1 MLFAPTARIGRIKD
15 SPTDTE
21 RTPAAAAAAFC
32 YKTRSPYGA
41 CVCAYHPQAWLTEKT
56 RLFMGENFYSVSQL
70 SQQPAPHPYSYYV
83 RRRRLMATHPTNAR
97 LYLAFHHFS
106 PQGVIS

>member
-1 MLFAPTARIGRIKD
+1 MVR
-15 SPTDTE
+15 
-21 RTPAAAAAAFC
+21 
-32 YKTRSPYGA
+32 
-41 CVCAYHPQAWLTEKT
+41 AYVHIIPRPGSQKRRGYSWVK
-56 RLFMGENFYSVSQL
+56 NFYSVSQL

-83 RRRRLMATHPTNAR
+83 RRRRLIATHPTNAR